1 MVDKNELERIK
12 EIVKPDIC
20 ISAENKINIGEL
32 KGLIFRKLE
41 FMRVYCKEQ
50 GKKADMEVPLIM
62 RHGNSLKDVCMK
74 LHKDF
79 VSRFRFARVWGRSA
93 KFDGMVVRKFGHV
106 LEDNDIVEIH
116 LS

>member
-1 MVDKNELERIK
+1 
-12 EIVKPDIC
+12 
-20 ISAENKINIGEL
+20 
-32 KGLIFRKLE
+32 
-41 FMRVYCKEQ
+41 
-50 GKKADMEVPLIM
+50 
-62 RHGNSLKDVCMK
+62 MK